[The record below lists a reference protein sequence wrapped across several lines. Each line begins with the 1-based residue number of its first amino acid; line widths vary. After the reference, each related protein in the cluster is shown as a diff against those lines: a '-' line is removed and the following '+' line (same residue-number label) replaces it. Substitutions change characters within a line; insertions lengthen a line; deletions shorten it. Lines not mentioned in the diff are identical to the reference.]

1 MAYEKQTWEDR
12 QVENPLTFT
21 QTNNLDGSITLTPYP
36 GTVQSEGSKMSAE
49 RFNHMEEGIY
59 GNSVS
64 VDEMKWVLLYENEKG
79 TNGTIVLSD
88 TYDNYEKF
96 DIYSK
101 EGSIMTCYNNSNEE
115 GCNIGYPKPIAISSV
130 TMQVKTQQLFFKDS
144 NTITRGIGKTIGFG
158 NPGDGVVQNIV
169 ENMIITKVIGYKKQN
184 TTTLKT
190 QKENILLNN

>member
-21 QTNNLDGSITLTPYP
+21 QQTNIDGSVTLTPYP
-36 GTVQSEGSKMSAE
+36 GAIQNEGSKMSAD
-49 RFNHMEEGIY
+49 RFNHMEDGIY
-59 GNSVS
+59 DNSVS
-64 VDEMKWVLLYENEKG
+64 VDEIKGVVLYENENG

-88 TYDNYEKF
+88 IYDNYEKF

-101 EGSIMTCYNNSNEE
+101 EGSIMTCYNNSNE
-115 GCNIGYPKPIAISSV
+115 GCNIGYTKPIGISTVSI
-130 TMQVKTQQLFFKDS
+130 QVKTQQLFFKDS

-158 NPGDGVVQNIV
+158 GSGQGVIQNID
-169 ENMIITKVIGYKKQN
+169 ENIIIAKVVGYKKQN
-184 TTTLKT
+184 TTALKT